1 MRQVFGVG
9 KTFPVKSTDFY
20 RQILGI
26 SAPWKIVNVELDME
40 AKRVVITAEV
50 DRATQWAHPETKQ
63 AASLHKWTER
73 TWRHLDTCQF
83 ETVIHANVPSVK
95 HRDGSIEEVAVP
107 WADRYQRITKL
118 LAQAVIIWLQACG
131 NVTKVA
137 EIMRL
142 DWQTV
147 NKIMKAA
154 VERGLL
160 RREDAVIGHAGIDE
174 KSFRRG
180 HVYASILND
189 LDNNRV
195 WDLAEG
201 RKTDNAMKLLDTLTG
216 EQRLG
221 VKAVA
226 MDMWA
231 AFEKAVNL
239 MLPNADIVH
248 DKFHIRAYL
257 NKAVDDVRKAEHRAL
272 MKEGDDTL
280 KNSKFDWLRN
290 FPDLRCEPTFQS
302 LYNANLETSKAWRFK
317 ESFSG
322 FWDYIYEG
330 SAVKF
335 FKDWCKQVN
344 GSNLEPVKKVSRML
358 GNRLQGLLNYLK
370 HRITNAASE
379 GMNSLVARIIA
390 NARGLRTFAALRTRV
405 LFFLGKL
412 DLSIA

>member
-1 MRQVFGVG
+1 M
-9 KTFPVKSTDFY
+9 
-20 RQILGI
+20 
-26 SAPWKIVNVELDME
+26 
-40 AKRVVITAEV
+40 
-50 DRATQWAHPETKQ
+50 
-63 AASLHKWTER
+63 
-73 TWRHLDTCQF
+73 
-83 ETVIHANVPSVK
+83 
-95 HRDGSIEEVAVP
+95 P

-142 DWQTV
+142 EWQTV
-147 NKIMKAA
+147 NDIMKAG

-160 RREDAVIGHAGIDE
+160 RREDAVIEHAGIDE

-195 WDLAEG
+195 WDLVEG
-201 RKTDNAMKLLDTLTG
+201 RKTDNALELLDTLTG
-216 EQRLG
+216 KQRLG

-248 DKFHIRAYL
+248 DKFHISAYL

-272 MKEGDDTL
+272 MKEGDETL

-358 GNRLQGLLNYLK
+358 EKRLQGLLNYLK
-370 HRITNAASE
+370 PACLHGLSFD
-379 GMNSLVARIIA
+379 GFSKLIIPSPA
-390 NARGLRTFAALRTRV
+390 KPTRV
-405 LFFLGKL
+405 FETNPTEIELYDLKADPLEKTNLATQKPDEVKRLMAIQNAEWDGK
-412 DLSIA
+412 